1 MVVPNIQE
9 VFLSHIVTIQFTKAG
24 KMFDFNAGALELS
37 QGDYVVVETERG
49 VGVGQIVKPPV
60 EKDAEAVASLTLIK
74 RKATAEDMATVARIA
89 VKEQEAYRFCVNR
102 IIERN
107 MPMKLVRVEYQLD
120 SSKAVF
126 FFTADGRVDFRDLV
140 KDLAHSFHTRIEMR
154 QIGVRDEA
162 KMIGGIGI
170 CGRELC
176 CSSFLR
182 EFQPVSVKMAK
193 EQNLALNPNKISGQC
208 GRLLCCLDYEY
219 DTYCCLRKNFP
230 KSGKRVRTVNAVGVV
245 DKVNILTG
253 NITLKLDD
261 NKIIVIKRDEILG
274 DGAPIS
280 AAAAAPT
287 PAPTPQRT
295 KERRPERRPEQ
306 RRKQEKTSLESYTQ
320 AESTVKAIPAP
331 PAQQQNA
338 AEGIKPEGQKTGQPR
353 KRNRSRKHGHRKPSE
368 SGATNDS
375 SKPTPT
381 SGA

>member
-1 MVVPNIQE
+1 MPY
-9 VFLSHIVTIQFTKAG
+9 IVTIQFSKAG
-24 KMFDFNAGALELS
+24 KMYNFNAGSLELVA
-37 QGDYVVVETERG
+37 GDRVIVETERG
-49 VGVGQIVKPPV
+49 TGVGQVVRPPA
-60 EKDAEAVASLTLIK
+60 EKDAEAVVALTPVL
-74 RKATAEDMATVARIA
+74 RKATAEDLATVGRITL
-89 VKEQEAYRFCVNR
+89 KEQEAYRFCVNR

-107 MPMKLVRVEYQLD
+107 MPMKLVQVEYQFD

-162 KMIGGIGI
+162 KMTGGIGI

-219 DTYCCLRKNFP
+219 ETYCCLRKNFP
-230 KSGKRVRTVNAVGVV
+230 KAGKRVRTVNAVGLV

-253 NITLKLDD
+253 NISLKLDD
-261 NKIIVIKRDEILG
+261 NKIIVIKREEIIG
-274 DGAPIS
+274 EGAP
-280 AAAAAPT
+280 AATPT
-287 PAPTPQRT
+287 GPAPQTPPQSVQRT
-295 KERRPERRPEQ
+295 RERRPEL

-320 AESTVKAIPAP
+320 AEHGKMTSPSPAP
-331 PAQQQNA
+331 KEITA
-338 AEGIKPEGQKTGQPR
+338 AEPAVTEPSKSGPQR
-353 KRNRSRKHGHRKPSE
+353 KKHRSRKHGHRKPSE
-368 SGATNDS
+368 TTPNSTAPKPSSGA
-375 SKPTPT
+375 
-381 SGA
+381 

>member
-1 MVVPNIQE
+1 M
-9 VFLSHIVTIQFTKAG
+9 SHIATIQFSKAG
-24 KMFDFNAGALELS
+24 KMYDFSAGALELAK
-37 QGDYVVVETERG
+37 GDRVVVETERG
-49 VGVGQIVKPPV
+49 VGVGQVVKV
-60 EKDAEAVASLTLIK
+60 AEALDSGALEKLTLIK
-74 RKATAEDMATVARIA
+74 RVATTEDLATVERISQ
-89 VKEQEAYRFCVNR
+89 KEQEAHRFCVSR
-102 IIERN
+102 IAERN
-107 MPMKLVRVEYQLD
+107 MPMKLVQVEYQFD

-162 KMIGGIGI
+162 KMTGGIGI

-274 DGAPIS
+274 DGAPAAAPVS
-280 AAAAAPT
+280 AAAQAPQ
-287 PAPTPQRT
+287 APQRT
-295 KERRPERRPEQ
+295 RERRPEQ
-306 RRKQEKTSLESYTQ
+306 RRKQEKTSLDSYNSK
-320 AESTVKAIPAP
+320 AENVEKEPASPP
-331 PAQQQNA
+331 PAREA
-338 AEGIKPEGQKTGQPR
+338 AAAPASPDAQKTGQPR
-353 KRNRSRKHGHRKPSE
+353 KRNRSRKHGHRKPSG
-368 SGATNDS
+368 GA
-375 SKPTPT
+375 PTPAP
-381 SGA
+381 GA

>member
-1 MVVPNIQE
+1 MYD
-9 VFLSHIVTIQFTKAG
+9 
-24 KMFDFNAGALELS
+24 FDAGALELVK
-37 QGDYVVVETERG
+37 GDRVVVETERG
-49 VGVGQIVKPPV
+49 VGVGQLVKPPV
-60 EKDAEAVASLTLIK
+60 DKEPGSSNSLTMVK
-74 RKATAEDMATVARIA
+74 RKATPDDLATMERIA
-89 VKEQEAYRFCVNR
+89 LKEQEAHRLCVSR

-107 MPMKLVRVEYQLD
+107 MPMKLVKVEYQFD

-162 KMIGGIGI
+162 KMTGGIGI

-219 DTYCCLRKNFP
+219 ETYCSLRKNFP
-230 KSGKRVRTVNAVGVV
+230 KSGKRIRTVNAVGVV

-274 DGAPIS
+274 DGTPATAPVT
-280 AAAAAPT
+280 AAPVSA
-287 PAPTPQRT
+287 PAPSPQRT
-295 KERRPERRPEQ
+295 REQRPERRPEQ
-306 RRKQEKTSLESYTQ
+306 RRKQEKTSLETYHHH
-320 AESTVKAIPAP
+320 AERAEKTVVAP
-331 PAQQQNA
+331 PPTQETA
-338 AEGIKPEGQKTGQPR
+338 AMPTSEDAVKPGQPR
-353 KRNRSRKHGHRKPSE
+353 KKNRSRKHGHRKPSGSAPDGSTPPSP
-368 SGATNDS
+368 SGA
-375 SKPTPT
+375 
-381 SGA
+381 

>member
-1 MVVPNIQE
+1 M
-9 VFLSHIVTIQFTKAG
+9 SHIVSIQFSKAS
-24 KMFDFNAGALELS
+24 KIYDFNSGTLELA
-37 QGDYVVVETERG
+37 QGDHVVVETERG
-49 VGVGQIVKPPV
+49 VGVGQVVKPPV
-60 EKDAEAVASLTLIK
+60 EKDAAALASLTLVK
-74 RKATAEDMATVARIA
+74 RKATPEDMATVERIGL
-89 VKEQEAYRFCVNR
+89 KEQEAHQFCVSR

-107 MPMKLVRVEYQLD
+107 MPMKLVRVEYQFD
-120 SSKAVF
+120 SSKAIF

-162 KMIGGIGI
+162 KMTGGIGI

-176 CSSFLR
+176 CSSWLR

-230 KSGKRVRTVNAVGVV
+230 KSGKRVLTVNAVGVV

-261 NKIIVIKRDEILG
+261 NKIVVIKRDEILG
-274 DGAPIS
+274 DGAP
-280 AAAAAPT
+280 ATAPAAAAPT
-287 PAPTPQRT
+287 PAKAPPRV
-295 KERRPERRPEQ
+295 RERRPEQ
-306 RRKQEKTSLESYTQ
+306 RRKQEKTSLESYNTQ
-320 AESTVKAIPAP
+320 VENSQKATAAVAASAVPKASAAPSAPTVPTDPAKA
-331 PAQQQNA
+331 
-338 AEGIKPEGQKTGQPR
+338 GQPR
-353 KRNRSRKHGHRKPSE
+353 KKHRSRKHGHRKPS
-368 SGATNDS
+368 GGS
-375 SKPTPT
+375 SDGSTPTPT

>member
-1 MVVPNIQE
+1 M
-9 VFLSHIVTIQFTKAG
+9 SHIVTIQFNKAG
-24 KMFDFNAGALELS
+24 KMYDFKAGSLELAT
-37 QGDYVVVETERG
+37 GDHVIVETERG
-49 VGVGQIVKPPV
+49 VGVGQVIKSSVD
-60 EKDAEAVASLTLIK
+60 KDAVGTGSLTLVK
-74 RKATAEDMATVARIA
+74 RKATHEDMATVERIIL
-89 VKEQEAYRFCVNR
+89 KEQEAHRFCVDR
-102 IIERN
+102 IIERC
-107 MPMKLVRVEYQLD
+107 MPMKLVRVEYQFD

-162 KMIGGIGI
+162 KMTGGIAI

-219 DTYCCLRKNFP
+219 ETYCCLRKNFP
-230 KSGKRVRTVNAVGVV
+230 KSGKRIRTVNAVGVV

-274 DGAPIS
+274 DGAPITTS
-280 AAAAAPT
+280 ETAAIQATAQAPL
-287 PAPTPQRT
+287 RT
-295 KERRPERRPEQ
+295 RERRPEQ
-306 RRKQEKTSLESYTQ
+306 KRKQEKTSLEAYNL
-320 AESTVKAIPAP
+320 AESARNSVQTP
-331 PAQQQNA
+331 PAVRENPEVVAAPEVAKIGQQ
-338 AEGIKPEGQKTGQPR
+338 R
-353 KRNRSRKHGHRKPSE
+353 KKHRSRKHGHRKPS
-368 SGATNDS
+368 DS
-375 SKPTPT
+375 SSPAT
-381 SGA
+381 SPGA

>member
-1 MVVPNIQE
+1 M
-9 VFLSHIVTIQFTKAG
+9 SHIVTIQFTKAG
-24 KMFDFNAGALELS
+24 KMYDFNAGSLELAS
-37 QGDYVVVETERG
+37 GDHVIVETERG
-49 VGVGQIVKPPV
+49 VGVGQVMKPPV
-60 EKDAEAVASLTLIK
+60 EKDAGGNGSLALVK
-74 RKATAEDMATVARIA
+74 RKATPEDMATVARIIQ
-89 VKEQEAYRFCVNR
+89 KEQEAYRFCVDR
-102 IIERN
+102 IIERS
-107 MPMKLVRVEYQLD
+107 MPMKLVRVEYQFD

-162 KMIGGIGI
+162 KMTGGIAI

-182 EFQPVSVKMAK
+182 DFQPVSVKMAK

-219 DTYCCLRKNFP
+219 ETYCCLRKNFP

-274 DGAPIS
+274 DGAPITAS
-280 AAAAAPT
+280 EAAAIQT
-287 PAPTPQRT
+287 PAQSPPRI
-295 KERRPERRPEQ
+295 RERRPEQ
-306 RRKQEKTSLESYTQ
+306 RRKQEKTSLESYNNQ
-320 AESTVKAIPAP
+320 AESAAKALPAKTTPTPPVPREQTVIAVPADSE
-331 PAQQQNA
+331 AGK
-338 AEGIKPEGQKTGQPR
+338 EGQPR
-353 KRNRSRKHGHRKPSE
+353 KKHRSRKHGHRKPSGAASDSNKPPS
-368 SGATNDS
+368 SGA
-375 SKPTPT
+375 
-381 SGA
+381 

>member
-1 MVVPNIQE
+1 LFLIFKE
-9 VFLSHIVTIQFTKAG
+9 VFLSHIVTIQFTRVG
-24 KMFDFNAGALELS
+24 KMYDFDAGSLELA
-37 QGDYVVVETERG
+37 QGDRVVVETERG
-49 VGVGQIVKPPV
+49 FGVGQLVKPPV
-60 EKDAEAVASLTLIK
+60 EKEAGAAGSLALVK
-74 RKATAEDMATVARIA
+74 RKATPEDLAAVERISL
-89 VKEQEAYRFCVNR
+89 KEKEAYRFCVNR

-107 MPMKLVRVEYQLD
+107 MPMKLVRVEYQFD

-162 KMIGGIGI
+162 KMTGGIGI

-176 CSSFLR
+176 CSSWLR

-219 DTYCCLRKNFP
+219 ETYCCLRKNFP

-274 DGAPIS
+274 EGAP
-280 AAAAAPT
+280 AAVPVAAPSPAQT
-287 PAPTPQRT
+287 PPRT
-295 KERRPERRPEQ
+295 RERRPERRPEQ

-320 AESTVKAIPAP
+320 AESSEKAAPAP
-331 PAQQQNA
+331 PVQRENTASPTP
-338 AEGIKPEGQKTGQPR
+338 AETPKTGQQR
-353 KRNRSRKHGHRKPSE
+353 KKHRSRKHGHSKPSGTTPDSSAPTPS
-368 SGATNDS
+368 SGA
-375 SKPTPT
+375 
-381 SGA
+381 

>member
-1 MVVPNIQE
+1 MFSHFQE
-9 VFLSHIVTIQFTKAG
+9 VFLPHIVTIQFTKAG
-24 KMFDFNAGALELS
+24 KMFEFNAGSIELA
-37 QGDYVVVETERG
+37 QGDHVVVETERG
-49 VGVGQIVKPPV
+49 VGVGQIIKPPV
-60 EKDAEAVASLTLIK
+60 EKEEGTTGTLAFVK
-74 RKATAEDMATVARIA
+74 RKATADDMATVERISQ
-89 VKEQEAYRFCVNR
+89 KEQEAYRFCVNR

-107 MPMKLVRVEYQLD
+107 MPMKLVRVEYQFD

-219 DTYCCLRKNFP
+219 ETYCCLRKNFP

-261 NKIIVIKRDEILG
+261 NKIIVIKRDEIVG
-274 DGAPIS
+274 EGAPI
-280 AAAAAPT
+280 AAPAATAT
-287 PAPTPQRT
+287 PLSPRAPQRT
-295 KERRPERRPEQ
+295 RERRPE
-306 RRKQEKTSLESYTQ
+306 RRKQEKTSLESYNTKSETT
-320 AESTVKAIPAP
+320 AKTAPALPAP
-331 PAQQQNA
+331 RESA
-338 AEGIKPEGQKTGQPR
+338 AAATTPDAAKTGQPR
-353 KRNRSRKHGHRKPSE
+353 KKHRSRKPGNRKPSGATTDSRTPTPS
-368 SGATNDS
+368 SGA
-375 SKPTPT
+375 
-381 SGA
+381 

>member
-1 MVVPNIQE
+1 M
-9 VFLSHIVTIQFTKAG
+9 SHIVTVQFNTAG
-24 KMFDFNAGALELS
+24 KMYDFDAGSLELVK
-37 QGDYVVVETERG
+37 GDRVVVETERG
-49 VGVGQIVKPPV
+49 VGVGQVVRTPV
-60 EKDAEAVASLTLIK
+60 EKEAGTSGSLTLVK
-74 RKATAEDMATVARIA
+74 RKATQEDLATVERISQ
-89 VKEQEAYRFCVNR
+89 KEQEAYRFCVNR

-107 MPMKLVRVEYQLD
+107 MPMKLVRVEYQFD

-162 KMIGGIGI
+162 KMTGGIGI

-219 DTYCCLRKNFP
+219 ETYCCLRKNFP

-245 DKVNILTG
+245 DKINILTG

-261 NKIIVIKRDEILG
+261 NKIIVIKRDEIVG
-274 DGAPIS
+274 DGAP
-280 AAAAAPT
+280 AAAPVAA
-287 PAPTPQRT
+287 PAAPRSPQRT
-295 KERRPERRPEQ
+295 RERRPEQ

-320 AESTVKAIPAP
+320 IESAVKAAAAP
-331 PAQQQNA
+331 PAQRENTA
-338 AEGIKPEGQKTGQPR
+338 AAPDAAKTGQPR
-353 KRNRSRKHGHRKPSE
+353 KKHRSRKHGHRKPA
-368 SGATNDS
+368 GDAPT
-375 SKPTPT
+375 PTPT

>member
-1 MVVPNIQE
+1 M
-9 VFLSHIVTIQFTKAG
+9 SHIVTIQFTKAG
-24 KMFDFNAGALELS
+24 KMYDFDAGSLELAK
-37 QGDYVVVETERG
+37 GDHVVVETERG
-49 VGVGQIVKPPV
+49 VGVGEVIKPPV
-60 EKDAEAVASLTLIK
+60 EQNAGAGGSLALVK
-74 RKATAEDMATVARIA
+74 RKATPEDMATVERISQ
-89 VKEQEAYRFCVNR
+89 KEQEAYRFCVNR
-102 IIERN
+102 IIERS
-107 MPMKLVRVEYQLD
+107 MPMKLVRVEYQFD

-162 KMIGGIGI
+162 KMTGGIGI

-245 DKVNILTG
+245 DKINILTG

-261 NKIIVIKRDEILG
+261 NKIIVIKRDEIIG
-274 DGAPIS
+274 EGAPVATPVAS
-280 AAAAAPT
+280 AVPS
-287 PAPTPQRT
+287 PPPRT
-295 KERRPERRPEQ
+295 RERRPERRPEQ
-306 RRKQEKTSLESYTQ
+306 RRKQEKTSLESYTTQ
-320 AESTVKAIPAP
+320 VESTEKVALVPPVRRENRASSPTPATP
-331 PAQQQNA
+331 ETPNA
-338 AEGIKPEGQKTGQPR
+338 GQPR
-353 KRNRSRKHGHRKPSE
+353 KKHRSRKHGHRKPSGTTPDSRTPTPS
-368 SGATNDS
+368 SGA
-375 SKPTPT
+375 
-381 SGA
+381 